1 MDGQAT
7 ILAVDDCAE
16 NLHILSAALKA
27 QYKVKVAL
35 NGKRALE
42 LALAAPQPDLILL
55 DVMMPDMDG
64 YEVCTALKRDPQ
76 TAAIPVLFLSSRD
89 EEQDEAMGLSLG
101 AIDYIVKPIRPS
113 IVQARVRN
121 HIELKRTRDML
132 ERLTTQD
139 HLTGIS
145 NRRRLDDYLG
155 VEWSRAQREQ
165 QPISLIAIDID
176 HFKAYNDHYGHPGGD
191 QCLAEVARTLAACV
205 TRPSDLVARCGGE
218 EFACVL
224 PATPSA
230 GAATLAEQMRQGVL
244 ERMLE
249 HARSDTHPLVTISL
263 GVATVVPRCGETP
276 QALVDLAD
284 AALYEAKSG
293 GRNRFMLKT
302 R

>member
-1 MDGQAT
+1 MHGQAT

-27 QYKVKVAL
+27 QYKIKVAL

-155 VEWSRAQREQ
+155 VEWSRAQREH

-176 HFKAYNDHYGHPGGD
+176 HFKAVQRPLRPPGRGPMPQRGGPHPGGLRD
-191 QCLAEVARTLAACV
+191 AAFGPRRALRRRGVRLRAARHPERRRSHPGRADAPGCAGAHAGARTLGHAPPRHHQPGRGHRGAPV
-205 TRPSDLVARCGGE
+205 RRGA
-218 EFACVL
+218 
-224 PATPSA
+224 A
-230 GAATLAEQMRQGVL
+230 GAGRPG
-244 ERMLE
+244 R
-249 HARSDTHPLVTISL
+249 R
-263 GVATVVPRCGETP
+263 R
-276 QALVDLAD
+276 AL
-284 AALYEAKSG
+284 
-293 GRNRFMLKT
+293 
-302 R
+302 